1 MRVRG
6 KTKISPLQPSLF
18 SYYPSVSAEVK
29 RALKK
34 DETERERER
43 ERGRE
48 RERSLLR
55 SDNRKLLATSL
66 RLCLGGFHRESPRAI
81 FLSLWLALALT
92 SGLGWKEKSFISQM
106 QCGNRDKNPNSRKKS
121 SNDQMQKKYQQNRA
135 KMLCY
140 YSCVNCVLIS

>member
-34 DETERERER
+34 DETERE
-43 ERGRE
+43 RE

-106 QCGNRDKNPNSRKKS
+106 QWGNRD
-121 SNDQMQKKYQQNRA
+121 
-135 KMLCY
+135 
-140 YSCVNCVLIS
+140 